1 MALGPRAYRLGK
13 RQADVEDTRERI
25 VDAATALFG
34 ESGFHR
40 VTLEDVAKRAGVA
53 RATVYYQF
61 ESKFGLLDAV
71 IAAIVQRIGAERA
84 QRAREHPDAAIG
96 VRLYVKEIVAFLS
109 KEDALLRNIYGLSA
123 VDPEAGRVVEQWDL
137 LRKDVLAWLVKRLA
151 DQGKLRK
158 GISQKH
164 AVDVLW
170 MLTGFRSFDQLYSRS
185 KLSVRATATL
195 LSELAANA
203 VIEPAAAAG

>member
-1 MALGPRAYRLGK
+1 MGPRAYRLGK
-13 RQADVEDTRERI
+13 RQADVEDTRERV

-71 IAAIVQRIGAERA
+71 IAAIVERVGLRRA
-84 QRAREHPDAAIG
+84 QRAREHPDAALG
-96 VRLYVKEIVAFLS
+96 VRLYLKEVVAFWS
-109 KEDALLRNIYGLSA
+109 KQDALLRNIYGLAA
-123 VDPEAGRVVEQWDL
+123 VDPEAARLVEQYEGR
-137 LRKDVLAWLVKRLA
+137 RKDVIAWLVKRLD

-170 MLTGFRSFDQLYSRS
+170 MLSGFRSFDQLYSSS
-185 KLSVRATATL
+185 KLSVRAAAAL
-195 LSELAANA
+195 LSELATNA
-203 VIEPAAAAG
+203 VVEPAAATG

>member
-1 MALGPRAYRLGK
+1 MTLGPRAYRLGK

-71 IAAIVQRIGAERA
+71 IAAIVERVGLERV
-84 QRAREHPDAAIG
+84 QRAREHPDAALG
-96 VRLYVKEIVAFLS
+96 VRLYLKEVVAFWS
-109 KEDALLRNIYGLSA
+109 KHDALHRNIFGLAA
-123 VDPEAGRVVEQWDL
+123 VDPEAARLVEQYDGR
-137 LRKDVLAWLVKRLA
+137 RKDVIAWLVKRLD

-158 GISQKH
+158 SMTQKH

-170 MLTGFRSFDQLYSRS
+170 MLSGFRSFDQLYSRS
-185 KLSVRATATL
+185 KLSVPAAATL